1 VSETQNEYE
10 TEQETDVEPTPGPW
24 ELDEIAPSGLMKPI
38 FVESGDATICAMAA
52 FLEPNS
58 HVDPKEALANAR
70 LIAAAGTAAQE
81 AKEMGYAPVAAVE
94 ALPELLKALE
104 DAKHFIRK
112 QYDQVRA
119 VPPTDSLAYVRVK
132 DALASAEGSGD
143 E

>member
-1 VSETQNEYE
+1 MSEPQT
-10 TEQETDVEPTPGPW
+10 ETDVEPTPGPW

-132 DALASAEGSGD
+132 DALASAEGSG